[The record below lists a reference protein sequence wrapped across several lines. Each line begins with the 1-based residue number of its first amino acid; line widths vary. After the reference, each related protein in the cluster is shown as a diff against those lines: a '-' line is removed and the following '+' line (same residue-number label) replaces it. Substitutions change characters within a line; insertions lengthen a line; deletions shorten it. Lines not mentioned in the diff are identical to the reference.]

1 MRTRLAQIARL
12 NRAYGGKFTRR
23 TAVLIIVIGV
33 AIGLLEAMVL
43 RAITDLAGLITDTG
57 ERRLQFPIIGELGGA
72 GTVALSVGATLIV
85 ILLRWIDAQAA
96 TRFSLQPME
105 RVRSELSAAFLRA
118 NHLQQ
123 QSHRE
128 GEIQEILS
136 THAPAVGLTFLG
148 IASGLSALVI
158 VLVLSLVAVVREP
171 LAFIALALALVVVA
185 ALIAPLQRQ
194 IAKRSEALGA
204 TQIRYGEHTSGTV
217 QLSQEFKLFAGA
229 SDAALERLDGVSGS
243 VTGAATRLMALT
255 RFASNL
261 YRSLV
266 LLLLVGGLGIMVV
279 ADVGSVTTTGA
290 VLLLLIRALM
300 ESQLVYANIALVT
313 EKLPYAMSIDSLVVE
328 LDAGAD
334 STGNDQLSA
343 VHTVELTGAQFDYSA
358 AMAEDSQVRGLPSM
372 GQVTMKIGLGEK
384 LGVVGASGQ
393 GKSTMLAMVAGL
405 IEPTAGSVA
414 INGGSPSA
422 FGRASFSREV
432 AVVPQTARLITLS
445 VRDNVRFFRDWIDDD
460 AIEWAM
466 RSVGLHDE
474 VVSWPDGYDTVI
486 GHRGARGLSGGQAQR
501 VCVARALAGRPSLL
515 LMDEPTSAL
524 DDISEALFT
533 DALNA
538 LGDQCTAIVVSHRR
552 SALTA
557 CSRIVELTAEGLR
570 EEIADGPG

>member
-1 MRTRLAQIARL
+1 MRARWAQIVQLHRT
-12 NRAYGGKFTRR
+12 YGGQFTRR
-23 TAVLIIVIGV
+23 TALLIVAIGV

-43 RAITDLAGLITDTG
+43 RAITDLAGLITETG
-57 ERRLQFPIIGELGGA
+57 ERRLQFPGIGELSGPS
-72 GTVALSVGATLIV
+72 TVALSVGATLIV
-85 ILLRWIDAQAA
+85 IVLRWVDAHAA

-105 RVRSELSAAFLRA
+105 RVRADLTSAFLHA
-118 NHLQQ
+118 GHLQQ
-123 QSHRE
+123 QRHRA
-128 GEIQEILS
+128 GEVQEVLS

-148 IASGLSALVI
+148 IASGLSAFVI

-185 ALIAPLQRQ
+185 MLIAPLQRK
-194 IAKRSEALGA
+194 IARRSEVLGT
-204 TQIRYGEHTSGTV
+204 TQIRYGEQTSGTV

-229 SDAALERLDGVSGS
+229 SNAAAARLDDVSGA
-243 VTGAATRLMALT
+243 VTSAASRLMALT

-279 ADVGSVTTTGA
+279 ADVGSVTATGA

-313 EKLPYAMSIDSLVVE
+313 EKLPYAMAIDELVTE
-328 LDAGAD
+328 LDAYAD
-334 STGNDQLSA
+334 QRGDEHLDP
-343 VHTVELTGAQFDYSA
+343 VHHVELVNAQFDYAVAQPEADKTHS
-358 AMAEDSQVRGLPSM
+358 LPSM
-372 GQVTMKIGLGEK
+372 APVTVTITTGEK

-393 GKSTMLAMVAGL
+393 GKSTLLAMIAGL
-405 IEPTAGSVA
+405 FEPTAGEVRV
-414 INGGSPSA
+414 NGTAPMSYT
-422 FGRASFSREV
+422 RASFSRQV

-445 VRDNVRFFRDWIDDD
+445 VRDNVRFFRDWIDDE

-524 DDISEALFT
+524 DDMSEALFT

-538 LGDQCTAIVVSHRR
+538 LGDQCTAVVVSHRR
-552 SALTA
+552 SALSA
-557 CSRIVELTAEGLR
+557 CSRIVELTASGLKEYNR
-570 EEIADGPG
+570 AD